1 MRKLLTA
8 LLGMLVS
15 MQAPVAAPAEEAPAW
30 TIVLHPADYVIG
42 PALSQLHTRRTWVA
56 DFDERFGGFEI
67 AVRKKA
73 VPIAA
78 PQCRMDHLILKI
90 PFYYPENP
98 KQASVSER
106 RAVYDAF
113 ATLQA
118 AGAGSVTARVEAP
131 EAFARKGP
139 RGVELTSCSLL
150 FAFPLSVQAAPR

>member
-15 MQAPVAAPAEEAPAW
+15 LQPPVAACAEEAPAW
-30 TIVLHPADYVIG
+30 TIVLRPADYVIG
-42 PALSQLHTRRTWVA
+42 PALAQLRTRRTWA
-56 DFDERFGGFEI
+56 AEFDERFGGFEI

-73 VPIAA
+73 VPIPA

-90 PFYYPENP
+90 PFYYPETP

-118 AGAGSVTARVEAP
+118 AGSVTARVEAP

-139 RGVELTSCSLL
+139 RGAELTSCSLL
-150 FAFPLSVQAAPR
+150 FAFPLSVQASLR

>member
-15 MQAPVAAPAEEAPAW
+15 LQPPVAACAEEAPAW
-30 TIVLHPADYVIG
+30 TIVLRPADYVIG
-42 PALSQLHTRRTWVA
+42 PALAQLRTRRTWA
-56 DFDERFGGFEI
+56 AEFDKGFGRFEI

-73 VPIAA
+73 VPIPA

-90 PFYYPENP
+90 PFYYPETP

-118 AGAGSVTARVEAP
+118 AGSVTARVEAP

-150 FAFPLSVQAAPR
+150 FAFPLSVQASLR